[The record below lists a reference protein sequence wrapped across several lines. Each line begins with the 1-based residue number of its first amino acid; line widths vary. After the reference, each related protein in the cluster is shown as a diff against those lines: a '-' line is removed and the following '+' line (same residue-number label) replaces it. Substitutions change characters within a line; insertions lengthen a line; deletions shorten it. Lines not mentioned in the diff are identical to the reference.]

1 MKLKYIIVCLTLI
14 SCARYYKIE
23 DLSIEKSQKAYIFG
37 TYSFTTN
44 FVYLPSRIGI
54 SINKG
59 SKISTYFIF
68 NQNEGMF
75 LIPIDEGKYKFT
87 SIDLYSKY
95 TYETYDSQKANFT
108 LNIKGNTVYYIGKF
122 IPVLS
127 FDVEYIYWGISQ
139 VSDDFDKDILLLKK
153 IKELENFEITN
164 ITLHNIEKIKKLKYS
179 PASPSNF

>member
-1 MKLKYIIVCLTLI
+1 MKLKYIILCLILI
-14 SCARYYKIE
+14 SCAKYYKIE
-23 DLSIEKSQKAYIFG
+23 DLRIEKNQKAYLFG
-37 TYSFTTN
+37 TYSFITN
-44 FVYLPSRIGI
+44 FVYLPSRIGF
-54 SINKG
+54 SLNKD

-75 LIPIDEGKYKFT
+75 LIPIDEGKYNLI

-95 TYETYDSQKANFT
+95 TYETYDSQKINFS
-108 LNIKGNTVYYIGKF
+108 LNVKENTIYYLGKF

-139 VSDDFDKDILLLKK
+139 ISDNLDKDIVLLKK
-153 IKELENFEITN
+153 INQIENFEITN
-164 ITLHNIEKIKKLKYS
+164 ITLYNIGKIKKLKYS